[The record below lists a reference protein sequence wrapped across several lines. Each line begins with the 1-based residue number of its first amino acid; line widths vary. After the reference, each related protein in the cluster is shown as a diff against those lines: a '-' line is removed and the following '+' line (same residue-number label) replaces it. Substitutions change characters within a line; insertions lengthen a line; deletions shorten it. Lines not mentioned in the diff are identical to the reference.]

1 MLPPQPEHTN
11 IPFSAEP
18 DTFDQHLIQLGVL
31 PVSPHRLMDALAQ
44 DGLNIKS
51 LSVPSHLSES
61 IPQEYIY
68 VVSKLRFEAY
78 RAIWIMRY
86 CDFWY
91 RKRFEFLC
99 PAQANIYIQHKRSV
113 QLLLG
118 WDDFNTPIRASP
130 SPADPKLPQD
140 LIFLRTDR
148 CTYATYFQFH
158 HTTVWNTRL
167 GVYYA
172 RYYRYLVVAKHILE
186 RDPLPSG
193 VSEKLDT
200 WWQGEFLAEMKK
212 WLDASQKVL
221 FAPSYDAAVN
231 ELATVITGKIEDGIQ
246 IAQTFSS
253 WLFITWFTAVM
264 TDVGMRT
271 CINSLGDCFCWKSRL
286 FLYSSVDISIHCF
299 Q

>member
-231 ELATVITGKIEDGIQ
+231 ELAMVITGKIEDGIQ
-246 IAQTFSS
+246 MAQTFKH
-253 WLFITWFTAVM
+253 A
-264 TDVGMRT
+264 
-271 CINSLGDCFCWKSRL
+271 
-286 FLYSSVDISIHCF
+286 
-299 Q
+299 